1 MNPIADIGNTY
12 SASMYLFLAFL
23 LRERYEA
30 LGEGIVGKRLLLACY
45 GSGNT
50 MIVLSGIVA
59 PASPQVI
66 ESWDLERVFTS
77 ARQTAIEDYL
87 VWTAGPYA
95 AGDSATVSTTSQQ
108 TPEIGFRKEK
118 HLSICAEPVLG

>member
-1 MNPIADIGNTY
+1 VNPIADIGNTY

-59 PASPQVI
+59 PASP
-66 ESWDLERVFTS
+66 
-77 ARQTAIEDYL
+77 
-87 VWTAGPYA
+87 
-95 AGDSATVSTTSQQ
+95 
-108 TPEIGFRKEK
+108 
-118 HLSICAEPVLG
+118 